1 VTAKRQ
7 WSKSKTGQA
16 RILEAVVAAT
26 IVFLVFSASSILIN
40 GSRVTATQERAD
52 LNILGHNVL
61 SRVTEAGT
69 IEATIEKASQP
80 LTQTS
85 LEVIELKASL
95 QNSLPSSMFFSL
107 TITNNTKSNDG
118 SQTVNQQLT
127 VGNAEAASFSASTDV
142 SSTPLIYTSKSGNI
156 YFIVL
161 VLANVGGQGS

>member
-1 VTAKRQ
+1 MTTKRR
-7 WSKSKTGQA
+7 WSKSNTGQA

-52 LNILGHNVL
+52 LNTLGYNVL
-61 SRVTEAGT
+61 SRLIEAGT
-69 IEATIEKASQP
+69 IEATIEKASPP

-95 QNSLPSSMFFSL
+95 QNSLPSSMFFSI
-107 TITNNTKSNDG
+107 TITNNTKTDDG
-118 SQTVNQQLT
+118 SQTANQQLT
-127 VGNAEAASFSASTDV
+127 VGNAEAASFSASTDI
-142 SSTPLIYTSKSGNI
+142 SSTPLIYTSKSGNN